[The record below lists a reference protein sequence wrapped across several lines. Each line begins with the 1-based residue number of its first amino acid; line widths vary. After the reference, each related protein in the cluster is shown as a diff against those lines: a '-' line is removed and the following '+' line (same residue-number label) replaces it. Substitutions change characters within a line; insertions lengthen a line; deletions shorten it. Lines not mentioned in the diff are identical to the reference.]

1 MQTIITLT
9 MNPAIDKSAAV
20 ENVVPERKLR
30 CGPPRY
36 EPGGGGINVSRA
48 IHKLGGESTAFY
60 LAGGPLGEMLSNLLD
75 QEGLNHHPTNI
86 KGLTRQSLTVYEEST
101 GQQFRFGMPGPEVD
115 EKEWKK
121 LLEKLLTHDP
131 KPAYL
136 VASGSLP
143 SGVPKD
149 FYARVARSAR
159 ETGVRMIVDTS
170 GEPLSLAVQE
180 GVYLIKPNLRE
191 FGNLGKAEIEQESEQ
206 EALARRI
213 IEKGR
218 SEVVVVSLGA
228 AGALLVEKQGHE
240 RLRAPIVSIKSKVGA
255 GDSMVAGITLRL
267 AQGDSVVEAVR
278 FGVAAG
284 AAAVM
289 TPGTE
294 LCRKEDAESL
304 YDKIAVER

>member
-1 MQTIITLT
+1 MQTIVTVT
-9 MNPAIDKSAAV
+9 MNPAIDKSSNV

-30 CGPPRY
+30 CRVPSY

-48 IHKLGGESTAFY
+48 IRKLGGESTAFY
-60 LAGGPLGEMLSNLLD
+60 LAGGTVGQMLSGLLD
-75 QEGLNHHPTNI
+75 EEGIDHHPITI
-86 KGLTRQSLTVYEEST
+86 DGLTRQNLTVYEEST
-101 GQQFRFGMPGPEVD
+101 GQQFRFGMPGPEVT
-115 EKEWKK
+115 EEQWNQ
-121 LLEKLLTHDP
+121 LLKVLSAHVP

-149 FYARVARSAR
+149 FYARIAKSAA
-159 ETGVRMIVDTS
+159 ELGARMIVDTS
-170 GEPLSLAVQE
+170 GEALLPAVRE

-191 FGNLGKAEIEQESEQ
+191 LGDLGDTEIEKESGQ
-206 EALARRI
+206 EALARRV
-213 IEKGR
+213 IEKGE

-228 AGALLVEKQGHE
+228 AGALLVEKQGHQ
-240 RLRAPIVSIKSKVGA
+240 RLRAPTVPIKSKVGA

-267 AQGDSVVEAVR
+267 AQGDSVAEAVR

-294 LCRKEDAESL
+294 LCRKEDTESL
-304 YDKIAVER
+304 YQKMIGEK